1 MRRLLFGTIALIC
14 AVGAA
19 AAQQAAYVWTPLA
32 FSALS
37 VTSAAAIGLGTGGA
51 IGSLPT
57 SAFNARLVQLC
68 IDSNQVRYRDDGTA
82 PTTTTGMPWVQSQT
96 PCFPY
101 SGNLTAIQFIAV
113 ATTTTLSVSFY
124 R

>member
-1 MRRLLFGTIALIC
+1 MRRLLFGIVALVL
-14 AVGAA
+14 AAGAA
-19 AAQQAAYVWTPLA
+19 VAQQAAYVYTPLA
-32 FSALS
+32 FVSTT
-37 VTSAAAIGLGTGGA
+37 VTSAAAVGLGTAGA
-51 IGSLPT
+51 VGSLPT
-57 SAFNARLVQLC
+57 SAFNARVVQLC

-82 PTTTTGMPWVQSQT
+82 PTTSTGMPWVQSLT

-113 ATTTTLSVSFY
+113 STSTTLSVSYY